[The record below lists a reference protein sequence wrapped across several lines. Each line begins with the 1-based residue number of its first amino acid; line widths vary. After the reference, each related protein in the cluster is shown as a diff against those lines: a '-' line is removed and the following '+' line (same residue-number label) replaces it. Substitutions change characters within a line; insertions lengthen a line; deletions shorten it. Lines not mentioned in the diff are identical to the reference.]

1 MKMPRTIVAGFLF
14 CAMML
19 SASVIQGKQP
29 GKAAHAK
36 HAVLILRDSSA
47 LETTVSRMVG
57 DSLTKSGYSVK
68 IASLSDIGR
77 EKASLYAY
85 SIVFSAITVGDE
97 VDPVIEKFIKTKP
110 ENSSSKVILYTVYGN
125 AYDKQKKEVDATTA
139 ATETLHPQL
148 IVDHILRSLK

>member
-1 MKMPRTIVAGFLF
+1 MHRLILSRALFLVLVLL
-14 CAMML
+14 AT
-19 SASVIQGKQP
+19 VILGKQP
-29 GKAAHAK
+29 EKASHAK
-36 HAVLILRDSSA
+36 HAVLILQDSSA
-47 LETTVSRMVG
+47 LETTVSRMVS

-68 IASLSDIGR
+68 IASLSDIGK

-97 VDPVIEKFIKTKP
+97 IDPVIEKFIKTKP

-125 AYDKQKKEVDATTA
+125 AHDKQKKEVDATTE